1 MSYLSNITPLILTY
15 NEDPNIARTL
25 ARLRWAQRVLVI
37 DSGSTDDT
45 LVLIAQFPNVQ
56 VLQRPFDSFAEQCN
70 FGLQHIDTE
79 WVLSLDADYVLDAEL
94 EAFLQNFSTD
104 THPEAGFEVRFK
116 YAIYGKPL
124 RGTLYPNRKV
134 LYRRTLAQ
142 YLNDGHSHKVQ
153 ITGSIGLLPG
163 YIHHDDRKSLSRWLW
178 AQDRYVQQ
186 EIVKFQSA
194 DGGSSRFND
203 WVRKQIVLAPFVVF
217 FYCLILKGGILD
229 GWRGWYYAFQR
240 MLAELLLALH
250 LLEERKVKSEKLGH
264 YNR

>member
-1 MSYLSNITPLILTY
+1 MNYASNITPLILTY
-15 NEDPNIARTL
+15 NEAPNL
-25 ARLRWAQRVLVI
+25 QRVLERLTWAKQILII
-37 DSGSTDDT
+37 DSGSTDET
-45 LVLIAQFPNVQ
+45 LAIAATFPQ
-56 VLQRPFDSFAEQCN
+56 VRVIQRPFDSFAEQCN

-94 EAFLQNFSTD
+94 EAFLQNFALS

-124 RGTLYPNRKV
+124 RGTLYPKRKV

-186 EIVKFQSA
+186 EIAKFQSS
-194 DGGSSRFND
+194 DRGPSRFND

-240 MLAELLLALH
+240 MLAELLLTLH
-250 LLEERKVKSEKLGH
+250 LLEEKMGRKQE
-264 YNR
+264 